1 MWVWMRVGTD
11 AGAIG
16 LMGAAVD
23 EALMVVLDEHGPLR
37 LRQVAHPLVAR
48 AAAVESDLM
57 AALAIS
63 VGPRIHRIRQHM
75 IDANIARVD
84 PADTAAVAGV
94 PRERQ
99 APAPQPQPDASDPAR
114 LASPFQHRTV
124 GGADR
129 LTRMRNGVG
138 PP

>member
-1 MWVWMRVGTD
+1 MRVWMRVGTD

-16 LMGAAVD
+16 LIGAPVD

-37 LRQVAHPLVAR
+37 LRQLAHPLFAR

-84 PADTAAVAGV
+84 PADTAAMAGLQ
-94 PRERQ
+94 RKRQ
-99 APAPQPQPDASDPAR
+99 ALAAQP
-114 LASPFQHRTV
+114 
-124 GGADR
+124 
-129 LTRMRNGVG
+129 
-138 PP
+138 